1 MYLFS
6 TLNRLANR
14 RTYRPNFL
22 LYSCRVRVRVIS
34 IKLIKKRGAA
44 FACLF
49 SVIVLLLSSC
59 KEKKRKEERRRRKH
73 NGGGRI
79 NHHHLFFYYY
89 SIVIFYLHR
98 THWFLPAR
106 LTVQHED
113 AFVPLYLAF
122 QKFTESKIKVRRKY
136 FRTDL
141 FRLVYYIVLIS

>member
-1 MYLFS
+1 M
-6 TLNRLANR
+6 
-14 RTYRPNFL
+14 
-22 LYSCRVRVRVIS
+22 RVIS
-34 IKLIKKRGAA
+34 IKLKKRGAA

-59 KEKKRKEERRRRKH
+59 KEKKRKERRRRKH

-122 QKFTESKIKVRRKY
+122 QQFTESKIKVRRKY